1 MLKKIEEFYGY
12 RGKITRRTSAGGSFS
27 YHDNKK
33 TKFNLT
39 IYGEYASINL
49 QEILRIQIESLM
61 RR

>member
-1 MLKKIEEFYGY
+1 MLKKIEEFYEY
-12 RGKITRRTSAGGSFS
+12 RGKITRGTSAGGSFL

-49 QEILRIQIESLM
+49 QEILRI
-61 RR
+61 